1 MYSDYSE
8 KPSFSPTN
16 SSNKKIVWW
25 VEKERKPKTDD
36 IGVSRDYLEK
46 LRDLS
51 VSFYDLTITV
61 GWDDVFKTIG
71 SVALAASYFTPI
83 GPVTGA
89 ITAGALAYGGTV
101 EIIGHATDDEDI
113 KKVGR
118 FVWTMAKD
126 AAIDGIAGAKV
137 GCEAWSKAEAETYR
151 AAGKPYIPT
160 PDPKDTIFFAK
171 NAKFFAK

>member
-1 MYSDYSE
+1 M
-8 KPSFSPTN
+8 
-16 SSNKKIVWW
+16 
-25 VEKERKPKTDD
+25 
-36 IGVSRDYLEK
+36 
-46 LRDLS
+46 
-51 VSFYDLTITV
+51 

-71 SVALAASYFTPI
+71 SVALAASYFAPI

-126 AAIDGIAGAKV
+126 AAIDGIAGGALEGVKIHKGVAELTKV
-137 GCEAWSKAEAETYR
+137 GCEARSKAEAETYR

-171 NAKFFAK
+171 NAKFFAKGLLP